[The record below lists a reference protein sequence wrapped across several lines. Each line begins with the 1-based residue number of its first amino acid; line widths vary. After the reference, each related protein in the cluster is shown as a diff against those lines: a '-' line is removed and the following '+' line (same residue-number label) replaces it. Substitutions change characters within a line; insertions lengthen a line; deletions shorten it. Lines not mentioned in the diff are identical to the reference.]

1 MSDKEYIVS
10 VNVSFTTPID
20 VTANSES
27 AAAIKAIPQFKKTF
41 GEFKAKLN
49 DIANLD
55 IEIDYVE
62 CQED

>member
-10 VNVSFTTPID
+10 VSVSFITPID

-27 AAAIKAIPQFKKTF
+27 AAAKKAIPQFTKLF
-41 GEFKAKLN
+41 GEFKKSLN

-55 IEIDYVE
+55 IDVDYVE